1 MCVLCTKTKNNI
13 LELESSISSTFVAEH
28 GVLKQLLCL
37 TTSHYTKRTNR
48 CYSVQAVCA
57 AQKYLRGPA
66 APMRSSSSTVN
77 KLPQTLGLC
86 RCGLPFFVPI
96 QMYCMFFAGLWFRH
110 GEIRAKTRKKTNAKE
125 KSRSF
130 TLWSYKSRSP
140 FCFPPFRG
148 GSELSLSFKWSIA
161 ECRNATSFDSC
172 ILGCLVNLIY
182 LAICQWTAMPNI
194 NCHSRYG
201 GFLSTAWS
209 QKASL
214 SGWIWK

>member
-1 MCVLCTKTKNNI
+1 MRIWKEDHPVNLESEIQLLQATVGCFNWIVQKKIFAVAQCVLCTKTKNNI

-130 TLWSYKSRSP
+130 TL
-140 FCFPPFRG
+140 
-148 GSELSLSFKWSIA
+148 
-161 ECRNATSFDSC
+161 
-172 ILGCLVNLIY
+172 
-182 LAICQWTAMPNI
+182 
-194 NCHSRYG
+194 
-201 GFLSTAWS
+201 
-209 QKASL
+209 
-214 SGWIWK
+214 